1 VENSQ
6 ARTNENGLYQITSN
20 SSTVD
25 ELPHNYDDLTT
36 MEKKSFLVT
45 RELNRMGMGRYQ
57 WSIWVL
63 CGLGYF
69 LDLVWANA
77 FGLIAPAMQKEFGFS
92 GDYPSHRLV

>member
-1 VENSQ
+1 MENER
-6 ARTNENGLYQITSN
+6 ARTNENGLVQVTSN
-20 SSTVD
+20 GSITE
-25 ELPHNYDDLTT
+25 ELPHNFDDLTT
-36 MEKKSFLVT
+36 MEKKSLLVT

-69 LDLVWANA
+69 LDLLWANA

-92 GDYPSHRLV
+92 GDNP